1 MERSES
7 NLETAL
13 RAALST
19 TFMFYVEA
27 HIFHWNVTGPRFSQ
41 LHAFFGEIYED
52 AFEASDAL
60 AEHLRTLE
68 AMAPETSAELFDPSA
83 VRIEQPVADADA
95 MVAKLDA
102 DNSIVM
108 TVLKN
113 AQEAAEGEGEV
124 GVANFLQDRIDRHA
138 KWGWMLR
145 ATDEPVM
152 SRPDRRYRRA

>member
-1 MERSES
+1 MAESETS
-7 NLETAL
+7 LETAL
-13 RAALST
+13 CAALST

-52 AFEASDAL
+52 AFEAVDGL
-60 AEHLRTLE
+60 AEHLRALKC
-68 AMAPETSAELFDPSA
+68 MAPQTSAELFDPSA
-83 VRIEQPVADADA
+83 VHIEAPVADADA
-95 MVAKLDA
+95 MVARLDA
-102 DNSIVM
+102 DNNVLM

-113 AQEAAEGEGEV
+113 AQEAAEAEEEV

-145 ATDEPVM
+145 STEEPAV

>member
-1 MERSES
+1 MAGSDSDLES
-7 NLETAL
+7 AL
-13 RAALST
+13 RASLST

-52 AFEASDAL
+52 AFEAVDAL
-60 AEHLRTLE
+60 AEHLRTLDVP
-68 AMAPETSAELFDPSA
+68 APETSGELFDPSA
-83 VRIEQPVADADA
+83 VRIEQPVQDADG

-102 DNSIVM
+102 DNNIVM

-113 AQEAAEGEGEV
+113 AQEAAEEAEEV

-145 ATDEPVM
+145 STEEPVV